1 MITLIGLFRLW
12 QWRKTPK
19 PKKEERKMNPLT
31 QFKKI
36 LILPVRTFLS
46 LGAIFALA
54 INTHAQN
61 LYVSVNGAIC
71 GFNCSEFTGSISE
84 YTADGM
90 QSTFASGLA
99 RPRGLA
105 FDSSGNLFAAV
116 NRHAP
121 PKPQFQGRI
130 LEFPPLGH
138 QSVLGN
144 IALSFIEGLI
154 TDSGGNTFAMAQS
167 ASSTIGDIS
176 NIYKFAPD
184 GTRTLIGSVGIGGFG
199 LALDSAG
206 NLYAADAG
214 EPTLTQVASVYK
226 FAPDGT
232 RTVFVGPSA
241 FADGTGPVGL
251 AFDST
256 ANLFV
261 STEGD
266 PGNDTIL
273 EFTPDGME
281 STFAAGLTNPRGLA
295 FDGSGNLFVAEDN
308 PAPDGDILKFAP
320 GGGAP
325 TTFASGIDLPEFLTF
340 GPPR

>member
-1 MITLIGLFRLW
+1 MITLIAVSRLTAMETK
-12 QWRKTPK
+12 QPKRKGKTMK
-19 PKKEERKMNPLT
+19 PLT
-31 QFKKI
+31 HFKTTKI
-36 LILPVRTFLS
+36 LRNILLS
-46 LGAIFALA
+46 LGVFFALA
-54 INTHAQN
+54 ISAHAQN

-71 GFNCSEFTGSISE
+71 GFNCSEFSGSISE
-84 YTADGM
+84 YTPDGM

-105 FDSSGNLFAAV
+105 FDSSGNLFTAV
-116 NRHAP
+116 NRHGP
-121 PKPQFQGRI
+121 PTPQFQGRI
-130 LEFPPLGH
+130 LKFPPLGH

-144 IALSFIEGLI
+144 VALSFMEGLV
-154 TDSGGNTFAMAQS
+154 TGSEGNVFAMAQS
-167 ASSTIGDIS
+167 FSSTIGDVS

-184 GTRTLIGSVGIGGFG
+184 GTRMLIGSVGFDGFG

-206 NLYAADAG
+206 NLYAADRSG
-214 EPTLTQVASVYK
+214 QTVYK

-241 FADGTGPVGL
+241 FADGTGPACL

-256 ANLFV
+256 GNLFV

-281 STFAAGLTNPRGLA
+281 STFATGLTNPRGLA
-295 FDGSGNLFVAEDN
+295 FDSFGNLFVAESN
-308 PAPDGDILKFAP
+308 PAPDGEILKFAP

-325 TTFASGIDLPEFLTF
+325 TVFASGIDLPEFPTF

>member
-1 MITLIGLFRLW
+1 M
-12 QWRKTPK
+12 
-19 PKKEERKMNPLT
+19 
-31 QFKKI
+31 
-36 LILPVRTFLS
+36 S
-46 LGAIFALA
+46 
-54 INTHAQN
+54 THAQN

-71 GFNCSEFTGSISE
+71 GFQCSDFSGSISE
-84 YTADGM
+84 YTPDGM

-105 FDSSGNLFAAV
+105 FDSSGNLFATV
-116 NRHAP
+116 DYFGPPSQRH
-121 PKPQFQGRI
+121 GRI
-130 LEFPPLGH
+130 LKFPPLGH

-144 IALSFIEGLI
+144 VALSIMEGLV
-154 TDSGGNTFAMAQS
+154 TDSGGNVFVMAPS
-167 ASSTIGDIS
+167 ASSTIGDVS

-184 GTRTLIGSVGIGGFG
+184 GTRMLFGSVGTGGFG

-232 RTVFVGPSA
+232 RTVFIGPSA

-251 AFDST
+251 AFDN
-256 ANLFV
+256 AGNLFV
-261 STEGD
+261 STEGGD

-273 EFTPDGME
+273 MFTPDGME
-281 STFAAGLTNPRGLA
+281 STFATGLTTPRGLA
-295 FDGSGNLFVAEDN
+295 FDESGNLFVAEAN
-308 PAPDGDILKFAP
+308 PAPDGDILEFPTA
-320 GGGAP
+320 GGEIV
-325 TTFASGIDLPEFLTF
+325 FASGIDFPEFLTF